1 MIAADG
7 SGGASCQC
15 RGVPRPV
22 LFLRRARRRRAPRW
36 YTRPPFQLASVAI
49 AGRPVVGRRSRRV
62 ISGEWRMRPKDNRP
76 RQTNGDA
83 VLCLCYYGGRKKR
96 FIGTPPRPHLQ
107 PSPPPLDDGELN
119 KNPPTPPRRSAV
131 PHHKA
136 ELGGR
141 CPRGAETNPW
151 VWSKQS
157 SRKKTKKKSYYRKTR
172 PPRPGGARHIIHL
185 FSCRFYSREHRH
197 IPGWAVVLG

>member
-1 MIAADG
+1 
-7 SGGASCQC
+7 
-15 RGVPRPV
+15 
-22 LFLRRARRRRAPRW
+22 
-36 YTRPPFQLASVAI
+36 
-49 AGRPVVGRRSRRV
+49 
-62 ISGEWRMRPKDNRP
+62 MRPKDNRP

-157 SRKKTKKKSYYRKTR
+157 SRKKTKKKVITEKPDLLDQEVQGTSFTFFHAVFIHVNIGISRAGRWCLDEVHRLFVMRRGSLCGFYARLQQPRR
-172 PPRPGGARHIIHL
+172 PPGVASGT
-185 FSCRFYSREHRH
+185 
-197 IPGWAVVLG
+197 